1 MHHCGGPS
9 VECEMDKAWGLRDPK
24 KCIRYQANNNS
35 WHTARA
41 SFNDAVATCDWL
53 ITRCRQ
59 ENHILPS
66 PPLYHSFR
74 APAISLSLIYFHDI
88 FGLGN
93 PWEPELYTIWI
104 RSLRI
109 RGSLILII
117 IPNGDTI
124 LALNSPDPYDS
135 NGATYMCI
143 HAQYKEIRKLPGFCL
158 HVWRK
163 LDRRDMLRIIYR

>member
-1 MHHCGGPS
+1 MSGSGKGVSGVVGISWNEGG
-9 VECEMDKAWGLRDPK
+9 
-24 KCIRYQANNNS
+24 
-35 WHTARA
+35 ART
-41 SFNDAVATCDWL
+41 SLT
-53 ITRCRQ
+53 

-74 APAISLSLIYFHDI
+74 ALAITLSLIYFLYI
-88 FGLGN
+88 FGLRN
-93 PWEPELYTIWI
+93 LWEPELYTIWV

-109 RGSLILII
+109 RESLILII
-117 IPNGDTI
+117 IPNGDII

-143 HAQYKEIRKLPGFCL
+143 CAWYKEIRKLPGFCL

-163 LDRRDMLRIIYR
+163 LDRWDMLLIIYH

>member
-1 MHHCGGPS
+1 
-9 VECEMDKAWGLRDPK
+9 MDKEQIAWVE
-24 KCIRYQANNNS
+24 
-35 WHTARA
+35 H
-41 SFNDAVATCDWL
+41 
-53 ITRCRQ
+53 CRQ

-74 APAISLSLIYFHDI
+74 ALAISLSLIYFLDI
-88 FGLGN
+88 FGLRN
-93 PWEPELYTIWI
+93 PWEPELYTIQV

-124 LALNSPDPYDS
+124 LVLNSPDLYHS

-143 HAQYKEIRKLPGFCL
+143 CAWYKEIQKLLGFCL
-158 HVWRK
+158 HIWRK
-163 LDRRDMLRIIYR
+163 LDRRDMVRIIYGQKAIDETSPAPLRT